1 MAKVNWPFQFILSSG
16 ERGLAIGGFW
26 VTIRLA
32 VRVGMCGPRPSGVI
46 ATSYPAALTFESE
59 PELAGDLQVFR
70 RHSKVEAL
78 ISSVVVL
85 GRELPLDPRAFLEE
99 FPQPPR
105 VRSQRR

>member
-1 MAKVNWPFQFILSSG
+1 
-16 ERGLAIGGFW
+16 
-26 VTIRLA
+26 
-32 VRVGMCGPRPSGVI
+32 MCGPRPSGVI

-59 PELAGDLQVFR
+59 PELAGSLQVFR

-78 ISSVVVL
+78 ISPDLAL
-85 GRELPLDPRAFLEE
+85 GRELPLGLEASLEE